1 MPPVR
6 ALYLPILVSDK
17 GGEGI
22 FVLDQLDVFERRLE
36 KRIERR
42 SDRRQFRKRRL
53 RYRIAATVLI
63 SVLVLLVAAGAAL
76 TFYALTS

>member
-1 MPPVR
+1 
-6 ALYLPILVSDK
+6 LPILVSDK

-22 FVLDQLDVFERRLE
+22 FVLDQLEVFERGLE

-42 SDRRQFRKRRL
+42 SDLRQFRKRRM
-53 RYRIAATVLI
+53 RYRMATTVLI

-76 TFYALTS
+76 SFYALTS